1 MGVPMLSS
9 DLKGSARLA
18 VDATLAA
25 TDLVEAMHSSI
36 ARLPWLPVADDA
48 RTRGITGLV
57 YRSIRTLTEWVGSG
71 VDLAIAQMQPLLDR
85 VSTQAEGP
93 ARDALVSAL
102 NGVLGDHLAATR
114 NPLAL
119 PMTFRRDGSELARAE
134 GGRTLLLVHGLCLND
149 THWQRQGHDH
159 GVALARDLG
168 YRVAYLRY
176 NTGLHVSSNGRELA
190 QQLERWLGDAEK
202 PVTELALV
210 GYSLGGLVARSAC
223 HYAAQAGHRWPRVL
237 KHLISLG
244 TPHHGAPME
253 RGGNWVDMI
262 LSASRY
268 SAPLAGLGRMRSAG
282 ITDLR
287 HGSLLDEDW
296 QGVDRFAAD
305 APLPGS
311 VALPAG
317 VACAAIA
324 ASTGKRPRDLGDRLF
339 GDGLVPV
346 DSALG
351 RHADAARTIAFAP
364 ERQWI
369 GYGINHL
376 ELLNRPEAYAALRAM
391 LETAP
396 AEATPVDKRAR
407 ARKPRK

>member
-1 MGVPMLSS
+1 MLSS

-25 TDLVEAMHSSI
+25 TDLVEAMHHNI
-36 ARLPWLPVADDA
+36 ARLPWLPVANDA
-48 RTRGITGLV
+48 RTRGITGFV
-57 YRSIRTLTEWVGSG
+57 YRSIRTLTQWVGSG
-71 VDLAIAQMQPLLDR
+71 VDIAIAQMQPLLDR
-85 VSTQAEGP
+85 ASAQAEGP

-102 NGVLGDHLAATR
+102 NGVLGDHLAATG

-119 PMTFRRDGSELARAE
+119 PMTFRREGTDLPCAE
-134 GGRTLLLVHGLCLND
+134 GGRVLLLIHGLCLND
-149 THWQRQGHDH
+149 AQWHRQGHDH
-159 GVALARDLG
+159 GAALARDLG
-168 YRVAYLRY
+168 YRQAYLRY
-176 NTGLHVSSNGRELA
+176 NTGLHVSTNGRELA
-190 QQLERWLGDAEK
+190 RQLEQWIADAQK
-202 PVTELALV
+202 PVTELAIV

-223 HYAAQAGHRWPRVL
+223 HYAAAAGHRWPRVL
-237 KHLISLG
+237 RHLVSIG

-296 QGVDRFAAD
+296 LGVDRFASD
-305 APLPGS
+305 AALPRS

-324 ASTGKRPRDLGDRLF
+324 ASTGRRPDDLGDRLL

-346 DSALG
+346 ASALG
-351 RHADAARTIAFAP
+351 RHADPTRALAFAP
-364 ERQWI
+364 DRQWV
-369 GYGINHL
+369 GYGMNHL
-376 ELLNRPEAYAALRAM
+376 DLLNRAEAYSALRAT
-391 LETAP
+391 LE
-396 AEATPVDKRAR
+396 AR
-407 ARKPRK
+407 AHGPRTRSRKPRP

>member
-1 MGVPMLSS
+1 MLSS
-9 DLKGSARLA
+9 DLKGGARLA

-25 TDLVEAMHSSI
+25 TDLVEAMHHNI
-36 ARLPWLPVADDA
+36 ARLPWLPATSHA
-48 RTRGITGLV
+48 RTRGITGFV

-71 VDLAIAQMQPLLDR
+71 VDSAIAQLHPLLDR
-85 VSTQAEGP
+85 VSAQAKGP

-102 NGVLGDHLAATR
+102 NGVLGDHLAATA

-119 PMTFRRDGSELARAE
+119 PMTFRRDGAELARCE
-134 GGRTLLLVHGLCLND
+134 GGRVLLLIHGLCLND
-149 THWQRQGHDH
+149 AHWLRQGHDH
-159 GVALARDLG
+159 GAALARDLG
-168 YRVAYLRY
+168 YRAAYLRY
-176 NTGLHVSSNGRELA
+176 NTGLHVSTNGRELA
-190 QQLERWLGDAEK
+190 QQLEQWIGDAAE

-223 HYAAQAGHRWPRVL
+223 HYAALAGHRWPRVL
-237 KHLISLG
+237 KHLVSIG

-268 SAPLAGLGRMRSAG
+268 SAPLAALGRVRSAG

-296 QGVDRFAAD
+296 VSVDRFAKNA
-305 APLPGS
+305 ALPRT

-317 VACAAIA
+317 VTCSAIA
-324 ASTGKRPRDLGDRLF
+324 ASTGRRPDDLGDRLL

-346 DSALG
+346 ASALG
-351 RHADAARTIAFAP
+351 RHADPARALAFAP
-364 ERQWI
+364 QQQWV
-369 GYGINHL
+369 GYGMNHL
-376 ELLNRPEAYAALRAM
+376 DLLNRREAYAALRAM
-391 LETAP
+391 LEAP
-396 AEATPVDKRAR
+396 RREPRA
-407 ARKPRK
+407 PRSRQPRR